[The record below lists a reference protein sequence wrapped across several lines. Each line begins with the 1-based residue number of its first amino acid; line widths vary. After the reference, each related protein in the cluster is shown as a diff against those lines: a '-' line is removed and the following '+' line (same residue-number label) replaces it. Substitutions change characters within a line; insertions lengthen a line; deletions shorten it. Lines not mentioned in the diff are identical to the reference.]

1 MLFANSVGSDGQNWL
16 MIEKSYVALSLS
28 SIFGGRVEYVGSSDK
43 SAHFCISVTVLEYE
57 DDF

>member
-1 MLFANSVGSDGQNWL
+1 MT
-16 MIEKSYVALSLS
+16 EKSYEALSLS